1 METTFITKG
10 TQQTSN
16 KGKTAH
22 QGNMMH
28 FRKKSSISNTSDHDG
43 ANRASDVK
51 ISEDDKARLKMRTAS
66 VADPILDAVQEAQ
79 PFEQAADT
87 FHDNM
92 NRQSKRI

>member
-1 METTFITKG
+1 
-10 TQQTSN
+10 
-16 KGKTAH
+16 
-22 QGNMMH
+22 MMH

-87 FHDNM
+87 FHEQHEQTILFFQ
-92 NRQSKRI
+92 RRRSCSV